1 MSQERIEN
9 RVVAR
14 MRKERARN
22 VRLAKMFACIVAS
35 TLIFVAGFSLRGN
48 TELLVSLGFPPSMT
62 GAEHATSLSKKGG
75 EYLGNLSVRVSEV
88 ETVLA
93 AESLDSFD
101 LDAATTASLDAF
113 AASTRDRYL
122 RYYSPERF
130 QSLSGLDASN
140 YSGVGVLFSEH
151 NGRAYVVDVF
161 EGSSAQLEGVVE
173 GDFVVAIDG
182 DRSQAWSRAEVTAAL
197 NKDVGSSVVITWRRP
212 ESFGAEGGE
221 EYTTTLTCSD
231 KAEPNI
237 STSLEDK
244 VGYIKVSQITAN
256 SAALVQRAL
265 TELQSDGARSFVLD
279 LRNNPG
285 GYLNQAVDLVSL
297 FSDVGAV
304 VQVQTNSAV
313 ISKSTS
319 GSVVTSAPL
328 VVLVNK
334 NTSSAA
340 EVAAMALQESGRAT
354 VVGET
359 TMGKGSVQITREL
372 SFGGALRYTAA
383 YYLSP
388 RGTKLDG
395 LGVSPNVTVVNDGSD
410 DRQFSFAI
418 DSANTSV
425 SD

>member
-1 MSQERIEN
+1 MRQDKNQN

-22 VRLAKMFACIVAS
+22 IRLAKAFACVVVVA
-35 TLIFVAGFSLRGN
+35 LVFVAGFSLRGN
-48 TELLVSLGFPPSMT
+48 TALLASLGFPSSVT
-62 GAEHATSLSKKGG
+62 GTEHVSSSSKKGG
-75 EYLGNLSVRVSEV
+75 EYLGGLATRVSEV

-93 AESLDSFD
+93 EESLDSYD

-113 AASTRDRYL
+113 ATSTRDRYL

-130 QSLSGLDASN
+130 QALSNSDASN
-140 YSGVGVLFSEH
+140 YSGVGVLFSEY
-151 NGRAYVVDVF
+151 NGKAYAVDVF
-161 EGSSAQLEGVVE
+161 EGSSAQLEGVIE
-173 GDFVVAIDG
+173 GDFVVAVDG

-197 NKDVGSSVVITWRRP
+197 NKDVGSSVVLTWRRP

-221 EYTTTLTCSD
+221 EFTTTLVCSD

-237 STSLEDK
+237 STDLEDK

-256 SAALVQRAL
+256 STSLVQEAL
-265 TELQSDGARSFVLD
+265 SDLQSDGARAFVLD

-285 GYLNQAVDLVSL
+285 GYLNQAVGLVSL
-297 FSDVGAV
+297 FSDMGAV

-319 GSVVTSAPL
+319 SNVATSAPL

-340 EVAAMALQESGRAT
+340 EVVAMALQESDRAT

-359 TMGKGSVQITREL
+359 TMGKGSVQVTREL

-388 RGTKLDG
+388 RGAKLDG
-395 LGVSPNVTVVNDGSD
+395 LGVSPDVTVVNDDSG
-410 DRQFSFAI
+410 DRQLSFAI
-418 DSANTSV
+418 DSANSSV
-425 SD
+425 ND